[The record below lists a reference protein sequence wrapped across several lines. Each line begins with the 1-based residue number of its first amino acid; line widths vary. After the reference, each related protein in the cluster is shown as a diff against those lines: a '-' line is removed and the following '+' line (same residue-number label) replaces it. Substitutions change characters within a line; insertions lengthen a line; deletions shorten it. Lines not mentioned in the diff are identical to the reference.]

1 MKKIRVLVRA
11 SFLEGL
17 VLRSRVPIIIIE
29 QLLIISVNYY
39 IWRQVSSIN
48 LLDGYD
54 TLKISTYPV
63 IVWVL
68 QLFINLSVFLRMMQQ
83 YRTGNIVIELIRP
96 INYFQIL
103 FCSSIGKSLFKLV
116 FGCIPTLIIVMMT
129 TKLYVPHRY
138 ITVLVFC
145 ISILLST
152 ILIAQIDY
160 CLGRMVF
167 LTENGNG
174 LFMVRCLLI
183 DIFSGILFPLEY
195 APIFLKQII
204 SILPI
209 RLIYY
214 APATIFLEIYS
225 IEQSLYIVGQQIC
238 WIIIGVLF
246 MKIVTKVTDAH
257 LQVQG
262 G

>member
-1 MKKIRVLVRA
+1 
-11 SFLEGL
+11 
-17 VLRSRVPIIIIE
+17 
-29 QLLIISVNYY
+29 
-39 IWRQVSSIN
+39 
-48 LLDGYD
+48 
-54 TLKISTYPV
+54 
-63 IVWVL
+63 
-68 QLFINLSVFLRMMQQ
+68 
-83 YRTGNIVIELIRP
+83 
-96 INYFQIL
+96 
-103 FCSSIGKSLFKLV
+103 
-116 FGCIPTLIIVMMT
+116 
-129 TKLYVPHRY
+129 
-138 ITVLVFC
+138 
-145 ISILLST
+145 
-152 ILIAQIDY
+152 
-160 CLGRMVF
+160 
-167 LTENGNG
+167 
-174 LFMVRCLLI
+174 MVRCLLI

>member
-1 MKKIRVLVRA
+1 MKKIWALIRT

-17 VLRSRVPIIIIE
+17 ALRNRVPIIIIE
-29 QLLIISVNYY
+29 QLLTIGVNYY
-39 IWRQVSSIN
+39 IWRKVSTGNI
-48 LLDGYD
+48 LDGYD
-54 TLKISTYPV
+54 VLKISTYPV
-63 IVWVL
+63 IVWLL
-68 QLFINLSVFLRMMQQ
+68 QLFVNSSVFLRMTQQ
-83 YRTGNIVIELIRP
+83 YRTGSIVIELIRP
-96 INYFQIL
+96 MHYFRIL

-116 FGCIPTLIIVMMT
+116 FGCIPTLIIVMLLT
-129 TKLYVPHRY
+129 ELYVPHSF
-138 ITVLVFC
+138 ITVIAFC
-145 ISILLST
+145 VSVILSA
-152 ILIAQIDY
+152 IFIAQIDY

-195 APIFLKQII
+195 TPVFLKHII
-204 SILPI
+204 SILPF

-214 APATIFLEIYS
+214 APAAIFLEIYS
-225 IEQSLYIVGQQIC
+225 IEQSLYSIAQQIC
-238 WIIIGVLF
+238 WIVAGVLLIK
-246 MKIVTKVTDAH
+246 KITKLTDAR